1 MTFDQGSEFR
11 TVLGRR
17 KSMYIGGG
25 ALVLILLVV
34 LILML
39 A

>member
-1 MTFDQGSEFR
+1 MTLAKGWGSAVYSKGE
-11 TVLGRR
+11 
-17 KSMYIGGG
+17 SMYIGGG

-34 LILML
+34 LILMV